1 MNEEYTGN
9 SIIKQEESYMV
20 FEQSKNP
27 KKKLNPMDKPGKIT
41 RCVICNSKMHW
52 AKNCL
57 HKTNTKSVNVAEII
71 SDDDVGCKTR
81 NNLQTNQTTHK
92 PLTN

>member
-27 KKKLNPMDKPGKIT
+27 KKKLNPMNKPGKIT
-41 RCVICNSKMHW
+41 RCVICNSKMH
-52 AKNCL
+52 
-57 HKTNTKSVNVAEII
+57 
-71 SDDDVGCKTR
+71 
-81 NNLQTNQTTHK
+81 
-92 PLTN
+92 